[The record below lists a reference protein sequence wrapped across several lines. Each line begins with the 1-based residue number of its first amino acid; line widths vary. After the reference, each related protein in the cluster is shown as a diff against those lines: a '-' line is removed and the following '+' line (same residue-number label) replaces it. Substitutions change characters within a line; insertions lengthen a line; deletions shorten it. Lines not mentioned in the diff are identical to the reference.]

1 MPDLR
6 FRPGPRSLN
15 HTPRE
20 DTGPPPSASGRGPG
34 GSISMTVNAVRRPR
48 RRGAA
53 PPSDPIAPP
62 PIESMAI
69 GEIDQTVFDCPN
81 CSRPLA
87 MGARRC
93 PGCRT
98 RLVIGVP
105 LSKASVLAAAGLAAG
120 LIVGSVGGVVF
131 AATHVPSAPAGSAGA
146 PSAAPVGGGS
156 GGTSSPSAV
165 PSTASPAVTTA
176 PTPQPDPDAM
186 PPLARSALAQ
196 AITVDERLA
205 SSSDTLRAA
214 LAATPF
220 DASDVAEILRT
231 VSADSVY
238 GQQLA
243 DRVSGWP
250 GSADLGGS
258 LATLYGSVH
267 DAATTALMASVR
279 NEAAYRESARTM
291 VALLGGVAA
300 VDAQARALANEHG
313 VTLPTSSSAP

>member
-1 MPDLR
+1 
-6 FRPGPRSLN
+6 
-15 HTPRE
+15 
-20 DTGPPPSASGRGPG
+20 
-34 GSISMTVNAVRRPR
+34 
-48 RRGAA
+48 
-53 PPSDPIAPP
+53 
-62 PIESMAI
+62 MAI

-131 AATHVPSAPAGSAGA
+131 AATHLPSAPAGSAGA

-243 DRVSGWP
+243 DRVSGWA
-250 GSADLGGS
+250 GSADVGGNLGV
-258 LATLYGSVH
+258 LYGSVH
-267 DAATTALMASVR
+267 DAATTALIASVR
-279 NEAAYRESARTM
+279 NEAAYRNSARAM
-291 VALLGGVAA
+291 VALLSSVAA
-300 VDAQARALANEHG
+300 VDTQARALADEHG
-313 VTLPTSSSAP
+313 VMLPASSSTP